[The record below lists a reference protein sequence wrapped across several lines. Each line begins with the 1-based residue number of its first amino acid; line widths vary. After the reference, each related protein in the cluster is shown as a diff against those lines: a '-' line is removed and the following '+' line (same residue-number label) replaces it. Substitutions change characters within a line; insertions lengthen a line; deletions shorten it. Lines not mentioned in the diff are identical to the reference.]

1 MHCEEMEI
9 GARIL
14 MADFSSHGKRTRR
27 KDAFILLIEQ
37 GAMALILIKTKI
49 LTVV

>member
-1 MHCEEMEI
+1 
-9 GARIL
+9 
-14 MADFSSHGKRTRR
+14 MAGFSHGEETGEN
-27 KDAFILLIEQ
+27 DAFILVMEQ